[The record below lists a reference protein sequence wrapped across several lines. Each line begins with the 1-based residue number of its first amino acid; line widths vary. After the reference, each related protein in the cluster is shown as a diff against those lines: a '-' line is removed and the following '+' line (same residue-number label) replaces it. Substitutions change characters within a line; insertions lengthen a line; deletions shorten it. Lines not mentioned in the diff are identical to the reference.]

1 MTKREVFTKAM
12 EMFAEGSEEHEVMV
26 KAIKALD
33 KKSSKPT
40 KAQIENEGIKAEIK
54 AYIAENPGK
63 RISEIAEGV
72 GYTPNKVNALVTQL
86 RKAGEVERYED
97 KKVAYF
103 RIAE

>member
-1 MTKREVFTKAM
+1 MTKREFITMAM
-12 EMFAEGSEEHEVMV
+12 GLEGATDEMRETGEKMLA
-26 KAIKALD
+26 ALD

-40 KAQIENEGIKAEIK
+40 KAQVENEGIKAKIK
-54 AYIAENPGK
+54 TYIAENPGK
-63 RISEIAEGV
+63 RIGEIAEGV